1 MRLGNERQGVAR
13 DKAQG
18 VTMGVVSDEA
28 SGEMQGEVEGTTEGI
43 AFIENIMEHIAKELG
58 KDPVE
63 VKLKNLAKNEERIAD
78 IVSYWKT
85 KSDYSNR
92 VVAVQDFNKVA
103 QVCAYALGMALEL
116 VSIKPSNVLTSPNN
130 MVTGGSIASESCAY
144 LNVMY
149 SGITDALKNY
159 YIHGVTVAE
168 VEVDVLTGEHQILH
182 VDILE
187 DAGESLSPE
196 IDIGQVEG
204 AFVMGLGYWL
214 KEFMVYDN
222 DTGKALTNRTWNY
235 KPPGAK
241 DIPIDFRIQLRK
253 NAPNPGGVL
262 HSKDPPATPEKV
274 FLASLTNYKQFE
286 L

>member
-13 DKAQG
+13 VKAQG
-18 VTMGVVSDEA
+18 VMMGMVSDENNRWRKR
-28 SGEMQGEVEGTTEGI
+28 GI
-43 AFIENIMEHIAKELG
+43 SVVPMRYRFDYLSNFYA
-58 KDPVE
+58 
-63 VKLKNLAKNEERIAD
+63 
-78 IVSYWKT
+78 IVSVYAHDGAI
-85 KSDYSNR
+85 S
-92 VVAVQDFNKVA
+92 VAH
-103 QVCAYALGMALEL
+103 
-116 VSIKPSNVLTSPNN
+116 
-130 MVTGGSIASESCAY
+130 GGIECGQGINTE
-144 LNVMY
+144 LNVRY

-159 YIHGVTVAE
+159 YIYGVTVAE

-253 NAPNPGGVL
+253 NAPNPVGVL
-262 HSKDPPATPEKV
+262 RSKGRFLLEV
-274 FLASLTNYKQFE
+274 FVLN
-286 L
+286 